1 MTKVIWRSYG
11 KRGREEG
18 RKEAVVVVC
27 AICKQAYVHHLS
39 AYLSTLDVMIM
50 LS

>member
-1 MTKVIWRSYG
+1 MV
-11 KRGREEG
+11 REEERKRG
-18 RKEAVVVVC
+18 RKEAVVVVVVC